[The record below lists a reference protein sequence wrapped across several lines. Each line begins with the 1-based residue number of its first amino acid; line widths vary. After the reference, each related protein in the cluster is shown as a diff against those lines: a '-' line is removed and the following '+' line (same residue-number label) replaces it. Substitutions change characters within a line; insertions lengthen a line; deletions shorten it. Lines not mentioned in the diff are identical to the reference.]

1 MVERLK
7 KNGVLPTAQRLR
19 IAALLLASP
28 QHLTAEQILCRL
40 REGGMRIS
48 KAKFALIGHMKNF
61 PVPLII
67 ESARAAIDH
76 HSRPSFAEVFDGLR
90 GK

>member
-1 MVERLK
+1 V
-7 KNGVLPTAQRLR
+7 
-19 IAALLLASP
+19 
-28 QHLTAEQILCRL
+28 
-40 REGGMRIS
+40 
-48 KAKFALIGHMKNF
+48 AKFALIGHMKNF

>member
-1 MVERLK
+1 LK
-7 KNGVLPTAQRLR
+7 GY
-19 IAALLLASP
+19 
-28 QHLTAEQILCRL
+28 
-40 REGGMRIS
+40 
-48 KAKFALIGHMKNF
+48 

-76 HSRPSFAEVFDGLR
+76 HSRPTFAEVFDGLR